1 MFFRNRFGKVAGT
14 ALLTGAL
21 VFAGAAGTTMASDR
35 SDQVSKEKAASDK
48 AAKLR
53 SSLEGVSADLANSVI
68 ALENAKDAQKSAQG
82 AYDEA
87 VRVQAGAAREQAQ
100 AQDQLEVA
108 TAQLK
113 QVEKAL
119 AASQE
124 RESENLSNI
133 GKVARETYTNPS
145 LGGTFEFFI
154 SDKNSGDLSTYA
166 RNAQLAAQMQSDSLK
181 SVQNQIVG
189 QKNSQAEQRELTSQV
204 RKLKEQADA
213 ALQAADGAKADKET
227 KLEELNQTLEEKK
240 KQEAELDA
248 KKGEI
253 SKQLA
258 EAEKDQQAARE
269 RIMQIDAQNRS
280 SQAASSS
287 SSASSGSA
295 SSGNAGSS
303 SAGYMAGG
311 IFQAP
316 IKGPLHLTSP
326 FGYRIHPV
334 TGQRRLHMGADI
346 AAGCGLPQ
354 YAAANGTVVSTR
366 YEGTGG
372 NTVTINHGML
382 GGSSWISVYRHM
394 TQFATSPGA
403 QVSKGQLIGYTGATG
418 RVTGCHVHFELWKN
432 GTVIN
437 PIPLP

>member
-14 ALLTGAL
+14 ALLAGAL
-21 VFAGAAGTTMASDR
+21 VFAGATGTTMASDR

-53 SSLEGVSADLANSVI
+53 ASLEGVSADLANLVI

-87 VRVQAGAAREQAQ
+87 VRVQASAAREQAQ

-108 TAQLK
+108 SAQLK

-124 RESENLSNI
+124 KESENLSNI

-145 LGGTFEFFI
+145 LGGTFEFFM

-213 ALQAADGAKADKET
+213 ALQAADGAKAEKQK
-227 KLEELNQTLEEKK
+227 KLEELNQTLDEKK
-240 KQEAELDA
+240 KQEAELES

-258 EAEKDQQAARE
+258 QAEKDQQAARE
-269 RIMQIDAQNRS
+269 RISEIDAKNRS
-280 SQAASSS
+280 SQGTSSS
-287 SSASSGSA
+287 SGAG
-295 SSGNAGSS
+295 SGNAGGG
-303 SAGYMAGG
+303 SAGFTSGS
-311 IFQAP
+311 IFQGP
-316 IKGPLHLTSP
+316 IKGPLMLNSP
-326 FGYRIHPV
+326 FGYRIQPI
-334 TGQRRLHMGADI
+334 TGGTLFHQGADI
-346 AAGCGLPQ
+346 AASCGQPQ
-354 YAAANGTVVSTR
+354 FAAANGTVVSTQW
-366 YEGTGG
+366 EGSGG

-403 QVSKGQLIGYTGATG
+403 RVSKGQLIGYTGTTG
-418 RVTGCHVHFELWKN
+418 FSTGCHVHFELWKN
-432 GTVIN
+432 GSVIN

>member
-1 MFFRNRFGKVAGT
+1 MFFRKRFGKVAGT

-35 SDQVSKEKAASDK
+35 SDQVSKKKAASDK

-213 ALQAADGAKADKET
+213 ALQAADGAKADKQT
-227 KLEELNQTLEEKK
+227 KLEELNQTLDEKK
-240 KQEAELDA
+240 KQEAELES

-287 SSASSGSA
+287 SSA

-366 YEGTGG
+366 NEGTGG

>member
-1 MFFRNRFGKVAGT
+1 MIFRNRIGKIAGT
-14 ALLTGAL
+14 TLLTGAL
-21 VFAGAAGTTMASDR
+21 VLAGATGTTMASDR

-53 SSLEGVSADLANSVI
+53 ASLEDVSADLANSVI
-68 ALENAKDAQKSAQG
+68 ALEETKDAQKSAQG

-87 VRVQAGAAREQAQ
+87 VRLQADAAREQAQ

-108 TAQLK
+108 SAQLK

-124 RESENLSNI
+124 RESENLNNI
-133 GKVARETYTNPS
+133 GKVARETYTNPT

-166 RNAQLAAQMQSDSLK
+166 RNAQLAAQMQADSLK
-181 SVQNQIVG
+181 SVQDQIVG
-189 QKNSQAEQRELTSQV
+189 QKNSQAEQRELTAQV

-213 ALQAADGAKADKET
+213 ALQAADGAKADKQK
-227 KLEELNQTLEEKK
+227 KLDELNQTLEQKQ
-240 KQEAELDA
+240 KQEAELES

-253 SKQLA
+253 SKQL
-258 EAEKDQQAARE
+258 EQAEKDQQAARD
-269 RIMQIDAQNRS
+269 RISQIDAKNRS
-280 SQAASSS
+280 SQ
-287 SSASSGSA
+287 GA
-295 SSGNAGSS
+295 SSGNSGGGTAGFTSGS
-303 SAGYMAGG
+303 
-311 IFQAP
+311 IFQGP
-316 IKGPLHLTSP
+316 IKGPLILNSP
-326 FGYRIHPV
+326 FGYRVHPI
-334 TGQRRLHMGADI
+334 TGGTLFHQGADI
-346 AAGCGLPQ
+346 AASCGQPQ
-354 YAAANGTVVSTR
+354 FAAADGTVVSTQW
-366 YEGTGG
+366 EGTGG

-403 QVSKGQLIGYTGATG
+403 RVSKGQLIGYTGTTG
-418 RVTGCHVHFELWKN
+418 QSTGCHVHFELWKN
-432 GTVIN
+432 GSVIN

>member
-53 SSLEGVSADLANSVI
+53 ASLEGVSADLANSVI

-108 TAQLK
+108 SAQLK

-119 AASQE
+119 ATSQE

-145 LGGTFEFFI
+145 LGGAFEFFI

-213 ALQAADGAKADKET
+213 ALQAADGAKADKQK
-227 KLEELNQTLEEKK
+227 KLEELNQTLEQKK
-240 KQEAELDA
+240 KQEAELES

-258 EAEKDQQAARE
+258 QAEKDQQEAQD
-269 RIMQIDAQNRS
+269 RISQIDAKNRS
-280 SQAASSS
+280 SQGA
-287 SSASSGSA
+287 SASGA
-295 SSGNAGSS
+295 GSGNAGGG
-303 SAGYMAGG
+303 SAGFTSGS
-311 IFQAP
+311 IFQGP
-316 IKGPLHLTSP
+316 IKGPLMLNSP
-326 FGYRIHPV
+326 FGYRVQPI
-334 TGQRRLHMGADI
+334 TGGTSFHQGADI
-346 AAGCGLPQ
+346 AGSCGQPQ
-354 YAAANGTVVSTR
+354 YAAANGTVVSTQW
-366 YEGTGG
+366 EGTGG

-394 TQFATSPGA
+394 TKFATTPGA
-403 QVSKGQLIGYTGATG
+403 RVSKGQLIGYTGTTG
-418 RVTGCHVHFELWKN
+418 FSTGCHVHFELWKN
-432 GTVIN
+432 GAVIN
-437 PIPLP
+437 PLPLP

>member
-1 MFFRNRFGKVAGT
+1 MLFRKRLGKILGT

-21 VFAGAAGTTMASDR
+21 VFAGTAGTTMASDR
-35 SDQVSKEKAASDK
+35 SKAVEKEKASSDK
-48 AAKLR
+48 AAQLR
-53 SSLEGVSADLANSVI
+53 SSLEDVSADLAESVI
-68 ALENAKDAQKSAQG
+68 ALEKAKDAQNSAQG
-82 AYDEA
+82 AYDQA
-87 VRVQAGAAREQAQ
+87 ARVQSNAAREQAQ
-100 AQDQLEVA
+100 AQDQLDVA
-108 TAQLK
+108 SAQLK
-113 QVEKAL
+113 RVENAL

-124 RESENLSNI
+124 KESENLNNI
-133 GKVARETYTNPS
+133 GRVARETYTNPTI
-145 LGGTFEFFI
+145 GGYFDFFI
-154 SDKNSGDLSTYA
+154 SDKNSGDISTYA

-181 SVQNQIVG
+181 NVQDQIVS
-189 QKNSQAEQRELTSQV
+189 QKNSQAEQRELTAQV

-213 ALQAADGAKADKET
+213 ALQTANSAKTAKQA
-227 KLEELNQTLEEKK
+227 KLTELNQALEQKK
-240 KQEAELDA
+240 KQESELES

-258 EAEKDQQAARE
+258 QAEKEQQEARE
-269 RIMQIDAQNRS
+269 RIMQIDAQNRRAQNVGGAKGS
-280 SQAASSS
+280 SNASNG
-287 SSASSGSA
+287 SAGSGSA
-295 SSGNAGSS
+295 GFTS
-303 SAGYMAGG
+303 GG

-316 IKGPLHLTSP
+316 IKGPILLTSP

-346 AAGCGLPQ
+346 SAACGLPQ

-366 YEGTGG
+366 DEGTGG

-394 TQFATSPGA
+394 TRFATSPGA
-403 QVSKGQLIGYTGATG
+403 RVAKGQLIGFTGATG

-432 GTVIN
+432 GSVIN